1 MTVSAPLTVAP
12 DSPAHTLDA
21 LTRGEAGTVT
31 GLDVEPA
38 EAGLLRAMGL
48 AEGESV
54 VLLRTGLG
62 GDPLHVRLVSGGEF
76 ALARPLAR
84 MVRVQRAP

>member
-1 MTVSAPLTVAP
+1 MAPPVEVP
-12 DSPAHTLDA
+12 SPAVAQGTSLDQ
-21 LTRGEAGTVT
+21 LERGVPGTITAMEVEAS
-31 GLDVEPA
+31 

-62 GDPLHVRLVSGGEF
+62 GDPLHVRLGSGGEF

-84 MVRVQRAP
+84 TVRIQRAP